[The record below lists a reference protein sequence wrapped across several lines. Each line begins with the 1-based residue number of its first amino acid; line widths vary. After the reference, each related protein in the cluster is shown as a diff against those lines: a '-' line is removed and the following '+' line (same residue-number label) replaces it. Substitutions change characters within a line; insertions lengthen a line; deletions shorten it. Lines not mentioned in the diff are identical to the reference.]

1 MSGNI
6 ATSLVQFTQFSGLEL
21 NAHLVVEEK
30 SARQK
35 QKLITLTKYVQK
47 YPQGWKKRLELADL
61 LYEIGNW
68 QQAIPEYRQVIERQ
82 PQLIDVRLQLGKI
95 LQLMGLEK
103 EAIQIYQKALLLS
116 DNEGTQNHING
127 LIAVCEGESQK
138 AIMAFNLAAALE
150 PDKVV
155 HWLAL
160 AQVHQQRENP
170 LGTLSA
176 LERVLSINPDDVVSL
191 ISSYDALMAVGDI
204 PTARGRLSRVITLAG
219 DDFRVLQRQIE
230 QRCQMRLVSGE
241 EGKLTKKMITSAL
254 RQTPDGV
261 EAHKSLAY
269 YHIFRG
275 DWAQGVEVLAE
286 FTTEHPNHPYGWY
299 YYGRC
304 LFETGEYQKAA
315 QMMGKANQLYPH
327 DCEIYRALC
336 EILPFV
342 TSPPTP
348 LLRGEGSKTT
358 LASIVE
364 EMLRRFPERWSVW
377 ATAGRE
383 LVEHFQEIERGCQVS
398 EQGTQLQPQLADAWF
413 RHGRVLAL
421 AGKHQEAVETLEKG
435 WRFLPAGGYLQSV
448 PAAVWLGE
456 SYQVLGDVGASQ
468 QWWEVACEECQ
479 ELRAFNPA
487 AADYWLGRA
496 LVALGDKSGARRAYE
511 GALSQQ
517 LLYPARE
524 EVEKSLK
531 RLKGKVKKTS
541 GG

>member
-6 ATSLVQFTQFSGLEL
+6 ATSLVQFIQFSGLEL
-21 NAHLVVEEK
+21 NAYLVVEEK

-35 QKLITLTKYVQK
+35 QKLITLSQYVQK

-61 LYEIGNW
+61 LYEIGDW

-103 EAIQIYQKALLLS
+103 EALEMYQKALLLS
-116 DNEGTQNHING
+116 ENEATQNHIKG
-127 LIAVCEGESQK
+127 LIAICQGESHK
-138 AIMAFNLAAALE
+138 AIMAFDLATALE

-176 LERVLSINPDDVVSL
+176 LGQVLSINPDDIVAL
-191 ISSYDALMAVGDI
+191 IYSYDALMAVGDMQ
-204 PTARGRLSRVITLAG
+204 TARGQLNRLITLAG
-219 DDFRVLQRQIE
+219 DDFRVLQRQID

-254 RQTPDGV
+254 RQTSYGV
-261 EAHKSLAY
+261 EAHNSLAY
-269 YHIFRG
+269 YHILRG

-315 QMMGKANQLYPH
+315 QMMGKAYQLYPH
-327 DCEIYRALC
+327 NCEIYRGLC
-336 EILPFV
+336 EILP
-342 TSPPTP
+342 
-348 LLRGEGSKTT
+348 LAKRLEELRSV
-358 LASIVE
+358 VE
-364 EMLRRFPERWSVW
+364 EMLQRFPERWSVW
-377 ATAGRE
+377 ATAGRV
-383 LVEHFQEIERGCQVS
+383 LVECFQELERGCQIS
-398 EQGTQLQPQLADAWF
+398 EQGTQLQPQLADAWL

-421 AGKHQEAVETLEKG
+421 AGKHQEAVLALEKG

-456 SYQVLGDVGASQ
+456 SYRVLGDVRASKG
-468 QWWEVACEECQ
+468 WWEAACEGCE
-479 ELRAFNPA
+479 ELRAFNPVMA
-487 AADYWLGRA
+487 NYWLGRA
-496 LVALGDKSGARRAYE
+496 LLGLGDKLGAIKAYE

-531 RLKGKVKKTS
+531 RLKGKLQKTS